1 MDDGEVVG
9 YKNLLLGCGRARA
22 KRVGL
27 PGREDWT
34 GELVTVDMNPQV
46 GATVVCELGGR
57 MLPFSDEE
65 FDEVH
70 AYDSLEH
77 WGKMGDWRGWFDEM
91 ADYWRVLKPGGVFCA
106 IVPVGSD
113 WFADPGH
120 VRFFTQSWFLMLDR
134 QIVQEKLD
142 AGLPI
147 TDYRWYW
154 KRDFRLAHCEYVGD
168 PHHHMAVVLEK
179 R

>member
-1 MDDGEVVG
+1 MT
-9 YKNLLLGCGRARA
+9 YRNLLLGCGHARA

-34 GELVTVDMNPQV
+34 GELVTVDMSPEV
-46 GATVVCELGGR
+46 GATHCIELGTAP
-57 MLPFSDEE
+57 LPFPDEW
-65 FDEVH
+65 FDEIH

-77 WGKMGDWRGWFDEM
+77 WGKQGDWRGWFDEF

-120 VRFFTQSWFLMLDR
+120 VRFITQNHFLMMDR
-134 QIVQEKLD
+134 QIVQARLD
-142 AGLPI
+142 EGKSI

-154 KRDFRLAHCEYVGD
+154 KRDFAVAHSEFVGE
-168 PHHHMAVVLEK
+168 PRHHLAVVLEK